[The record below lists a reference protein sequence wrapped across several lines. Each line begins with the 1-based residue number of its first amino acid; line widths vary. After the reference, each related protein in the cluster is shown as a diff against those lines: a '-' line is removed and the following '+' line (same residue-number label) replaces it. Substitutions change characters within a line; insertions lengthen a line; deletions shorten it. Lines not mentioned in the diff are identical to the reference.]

1 MASWSHLDQ
10 ADTDKEKYYFIIA
23 ILAAI
28 IFGYLAHKLKVPWTT
43 CRHTLQQLTESIG
56 DERRHMFS
64 VQRSLPTPEMIEQLR
79 SCHKLP
85 QVP

>member
-10 ADTDKEKYYFIIA
+10 ADTEKEKYYFIIA

-43 CRHTLQQLTESIG
+43 
-56 DERRHMFS
+56 
-64 VQRSLPTPEMIEQLR
+64 
-79 SCHKLP
+79 
-85 QVP
+85 